1 MIVFPARLPQGVSLH
16 VRSIYFGSQYQ
27 HYTNP
32 LLFLM
37 IVLMFLIILNE
48 LRNYFG
54 NSKTFINTGF
64 QEVNSILI
72 HSLHKGMFKNTLEF
86 S

>member
-1 MIVFPARLPQGVSLH
+1 
-16 VRSIYFGSQYQ
+16 
-27 HYTNP
+27 
-32 LLFLM
+32 M

-64 QEVNSILI
+64 QEVNSILRNVQEYTRI
-72 HSLHKGMFKNTLEF
+72 FIVKFNYSEKATAKSPLYF
-86 S
+86 